1 MNEEKNYIGK
11 RLGEEILL
19 RYKSKREF
27 ALRIGVTPQAL
38 QDYLN
43 GKTIPGRSMLEKF
56 KKAGLDTNYILYGEK
71 EEKTSEELASGDYY
85 LREIE
90 HLRGEIEKLKHELVK
105 REGQIELL
113 KSMLREAER
122 AKGGDVV
129 VLKGAGEPKLKEK
142 S

>member
-1 MNEEKNYIGK
+1 MSEEKINIGK
-11 RLGEEILL
+11 RLGEEILR

-27 ALRIGVTPQAL
+27 ALSIGVSPQAL

-56 KKAGLDTNYILYGEK
+56 KKAGLDNNYILYGEK
-71 EEKTSEELASGDYY
+71 EEEASEHLASDEEQR
-85 LREIE
+85 REIE
-90 HLRGEIEKLKHELVK
+90 HLRGEIEKLKHELAK

-122 AKGGDVV
+122 AKRG
-129 VLKGAGEPKLKEK
+129 
-142 S
+142 